1 MRQYIFALVLLISAC
16 SETEIK
22 TSNPTQISINEMS
35 DILSELHL
43 MEAHITTHRFN
54 QKTISDSMYYFTNK
68 ILLNFNISEDE
79 FNSALEYYSSKPK
92 VIDSIYH
99 IISKKLEAIDLEL
112 PDIDEDTYKITDL
125 NKNQI
130 SKIIN
135 KTPYVNSL
143 YNSDSTFRFLL
154 EYKDSIF
161 NFLKQNDSLLNNIN
175 LHSFMFSYNNI
186 CQNPNQIKS
195 LLKEFSKNKNL

>member
-68 ILLNFNISEDE
+68 
-79 FNSALEYYSSKPK
+79 
-92 VIDSIYH
+92 
-99 IISKKLEAIDLEL
+99 
-112 PDIDEDTYKITDL
+112 
-125 NKNQI
+125 
-130 SKIIN
+130 
-135 KTPYVNSL
+135 
-143 YNSDSTFRFLL
+143 
-154 EYKDSIF
+154 
-161 NFLKQNDSLLNNIN
+161 SLLH
-175 LHSFMFSYNNI
+175 LTVR
-186 CQNPNQIKS
+186 
-195 LLKEFSKNKNL
+195 